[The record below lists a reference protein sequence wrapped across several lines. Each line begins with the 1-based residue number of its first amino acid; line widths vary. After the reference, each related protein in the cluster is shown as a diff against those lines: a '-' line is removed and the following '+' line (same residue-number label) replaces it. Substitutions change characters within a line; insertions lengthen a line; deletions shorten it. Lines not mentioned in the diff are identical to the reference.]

1 MCYRGQSSADGSL
14 LPLAGTMDAAIG
26 RNRGAGTP
34 RAVAKYWVR
43 ENTVIA
49 TLGLMRVGGKSGRVE
64 VFFGKTLTAIIL
76 TGALVSHEV
85 ASRDA

>member
-14 LPLAGTMDAAIG
+14 LPLAGTMDTIG

-34 RAVAKYWVR
+34 RTVAKYWVR